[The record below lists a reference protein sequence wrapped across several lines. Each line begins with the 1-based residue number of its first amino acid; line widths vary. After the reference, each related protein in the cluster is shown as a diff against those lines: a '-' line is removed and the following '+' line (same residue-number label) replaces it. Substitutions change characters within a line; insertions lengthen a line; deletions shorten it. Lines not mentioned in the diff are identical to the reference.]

1 MLIVKGHL
9 CSAMV
14 FAVSGS
20 PRERPKRPDHGS
32 DVNPQCPQR
41 RAREFTVDNSV
52 RIAIILQ
59 FRTGDRI
66 AQPAKGTDMSTV
78 VMKFGGTSVASAEK
92 IRAAAKR
99 AIRKHRKGHQVVMVV
114 SAMGKTTDTLVDLAD
129 QVTPKLPEP
138 PRREMD
144 QLLATGEQV
153 TISLMAMALT
163 DMGAEAISFTA
174 GQIGIVTDDV
184 HTKAKIKSIDVKR
197 IRQQLDAGRIV
208 IVAGFQGITEEGHL
222 TTLGRGGSNVS
233 LVAIAAA
240 LDAEV
245 CENYTDVDGI
255 YTADPRVVPNARKI
269 KQISYDE
276 MLELSSLGASVLHN
290 RAVEF
295 AKKYDVP
302 IHVRSSMNN
311 RKGTFIVSET
321 ESMERIVVSGAA
333 LKESLARISL
343 REVPDKPGIA
353 AEIFSRLAKADIVVD
368 DIIQTLDE
376 EGLADISFT
385 VDLGDLPTTRQ
396 VVGKL
401 QKELDCITKVEEHFS
416 KVSVVGM
423 GMRIHTGVAQAM
435 FSTLAEAGINIQ
447 NITTSEIKISCL
459 INENDGR
466 EALKLVH
473 DAFNLGGSPKKGKKR
488 KKKSK
493 ARKAKSPRK
502 NASTGKGKGKAKK
515 TRKSR
520 KGKKSKKAKKADI
533 K

>member
-1 MLIVKGHL
+1 
-9 CSAMV
+9 
-14 FAVSGS
+14 
-20 PRERPKRPDHGS
+20 
-32 DVNPQCPQR
+32 
-41 RAREFTVDNSV
+41 
-52 RIAIILQ
+52 
-59 FRTGDRI
+59 
-66 AQPAKGTDMSTV
+66 MSTV

-99 AIRKHRKGHQVVMVV
+99 AIRKHRKGQKVVMVV

-174 GQIGIVTDDV
+174 GQIGIITDDV

-197 IRQQLDAGRIV
+197 IGQQLDAGRIV
-208 IVAGFQGITEEGHL
+208 IVAGFQGITEEGHP

-255 YTADPRVVPNARKI
+255 YTADPRIVPNARKVN
-269 KQISYDE
+269 QISYDE

-311 RKGTFIVSET
+311 RKGTLIVSET

-333 LKESLARISL
+333 LKESLARVSL
-343 REVPDKPGIA
+343 REVPDKPGVA
-353 AEIFSRLAKADIVVD
+353 AEIFSTLAESNIVVD

-396 VVGKL
+396 VVSALKKDL
-401 QKELDCITKVEEHFS
+401 KCITKVEEHFS

-435 FSTLAEAGINIQ
+435 FSTLAKAGINIQ

-466 EALKLVH
+466 KALKLVH
-473 DAFNLGGSPKKGKKR
+473 DAFNLGGTPKKGKKR
-488 KKKSK
+488 KKASKRAKSK
-493 ARKAKSPRK
+493 KASAPRKA
-502 NASTGKGKGKAKK
+502 ASTGKASKGKKTRKGKKAKK
-515 TRKSR
+515 TRK
-520 KGKKSKKAKKADI
+520 GKKTRKAKKV